1 MLSGIGSVDFMGQVM
16 HFLGI
21 KFTWKRLPDNH
32 LCVTLN
38 QQSFIESL
46 LDSLNITIEG
56 VSSYSSIYQS
66 GIHMDVTHFVLNISL
81 LLAV

>member
-21 KFTWKRLPDNH
+21 EFTWKRLPDNH

-56 VSSYSSIYQS
+56 LSSYSSIYQS
-66 GIHMDVTHFVLNISL
+66 GIHMDATHFVLNISL